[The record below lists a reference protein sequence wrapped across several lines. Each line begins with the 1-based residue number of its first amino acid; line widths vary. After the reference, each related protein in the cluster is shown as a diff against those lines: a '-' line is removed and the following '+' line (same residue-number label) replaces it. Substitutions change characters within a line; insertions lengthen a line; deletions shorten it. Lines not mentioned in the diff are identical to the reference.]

1 MSPINTE
8 LIVCILSY
16 CQVKLNIDNK
26 IQLYDNAI
34 IMDKDKFLK
43 YLFSE
48 KRQKMNE
55 IQHKA
60 ERKAFEIVLK
70 KIVRKGKNES
80 ASQMA
85 ESILKI
91 MKGILGDSWKE
102 SSYAVFQ
109 EIADN
114 PDSKWARYVDRL
126 ISEADPDIITTFLT
140 NAAYEGGFR
149 GYKTTEEMA
158 EKYDCNVPWLILM
171 DPTSACN
178 LHCIGCWAAEY
189 GYKQNLSFEVMD
201 RTISEAKELG
211 T

>member
-1 MSPINTE
+1 
-8 LIVCILSY
+8 
-16 CQVKLNIDNK
+16 
-26 IQLYDNAI
+26 
-34 IMDKDKFLK
+34 
-43 YLFSE
+43 
-48 KRQKMNE
+48 MNE

-201 RTISEAKELG
+201 RTIS
-211 T
+211 

>member
-1 MSPINTE
+1 
-8 LIVCILSY
+8 
-16 CQVKLNIDNK
+16 
-26 IQLYDNAI
+26 
-34 IMDKDKFLK
+34 
-43 YLFSE
+43 
-48 KRQKMNE
+48 MNE

-149 GYKTTEEMA
+149 GYKKT
-158 EKYDCNVPWLILM
+158 
-171 DPTSACN
+171 
-178 LHCIGCWAAEY
+178 
-189 GYKQNLSFEVMD
+189 
-201 RTISEAKELG
+201 
-211 T
+211 